1 MTVLFFSLLAGVVIL
16 VFGIQLIVAIQAR
29 KQRGR
34 LLRAVKGPLGE
45 AITSGDRI
53 LAYFYSPLCTE
64 SRTQTPIIDALSRE
78 YEGIFKVNVAEDFE
92 IARAI
97 GVRTTPTTVI
107 IEGGAIRTFL
117 VGPHGESALREA
129 LM

>member
-1 MTVLFFSLLAGVVIL
+1 MTVLFSLLAAAAIL
-16 VFGIQLIVAIQAR
+16 VLGIQLMAGVHAR

-34 LLRAVKGPLGE
+34 VLQGIKGPLGE
-45 AITSGDRI
+45 AITSGARI
-53 LAYFYSPLCTE
+53 MAYFYTPTCTAC
-64 SRTQTPIIDALSRE
+64 RGQTPIIDALDQE
-78 YEGIFKVNVAEDFE
+78 YEGVFKVDVTEDFE

-97 GVRTTPTTVI
+97 GVRETPTTVI

-117 VGPHGESALREA
+117 VGAHSETALREA